1 MTPLTCTALKAIVLG
16 ALAALA
22 LGPGTRAETW
32 EPDPYMLGRAQALMD
47 QADQVL
53 DRLDQVETVEGQVS
67 AAPRS
72 DYARLYNATLELE
85 RLRGRACDGGRLTG
99 RWCARRY
106 SARWLKVPTAVH
118 PTPEQVVR
126 WSAAFA
132 GPAIELS
139 MAICAL
145 APRDPEGALVCSTE

>member
-1 MTPLTCTALKAIVLG
+1 MTVATPPSAR
-16 ALAALA
+16 LAALA
-22 LGPGTRAETW
+22 AVAAVSLAFPARAD

-53 DRLDQVETVEGQVS
+53 DRLDGVETVETPVS
-67 AAPRS
+67 DAPRS
-72 DYARLYNATLELE
+72 DYAQLYNATLDLE
-85 RLRGRACDGGRLTG
+85 RLRGRACDTGRLSG

-106 SARWLKVPTAVH
+106 SASWLKPPTAAH

-126 WSAAFA
+126 WSAQFA
-132 GPAIELS
+132 WPAIDLA

-145 APRDPEGALVCSTE
+145 SPPDPDGGLVCSTE